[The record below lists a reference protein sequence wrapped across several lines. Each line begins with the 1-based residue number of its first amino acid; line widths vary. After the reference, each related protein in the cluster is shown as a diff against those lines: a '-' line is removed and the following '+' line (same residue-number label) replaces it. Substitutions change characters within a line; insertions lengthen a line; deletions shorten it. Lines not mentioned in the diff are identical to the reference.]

1 MYLIFVL
8 TEMWFAFRS
17 CITIRVLNQEDHRI
31 FIYISKAEKSL
42 PFHTKNTK
50 ELLTFTQTAYLILV
64 IKGLREKYRKY
75 ILVLKNLIIYK
86 IIYEY
91 S

>member
-1 MYLIFVL
+1 
-8 TEMWFAFRS
+8 MWFAFRS

-31 FIYISKAEKSL
+31 FIYISKPRKVYL
-42 PFHTKNTK
+42 FIQKNTK